1 MAALELAAAFSLYP
15 PLSLLLL
22 KNEFIKIRAFMEDKD
37 IEEII
42 SKSAEGIKIKDF
54 SERWPNI
61 LRRRNAAQQYEVL
74 EELHVL
80 PSPENYK

>member
-1 MAALELAAAFSLYP
+1 MPPLLAYTP

>member
-1 MAALELAAAFSLYP
+1 
-15 PLSLLLL
+15 
-22 KNEFIKIRAFMEDKD
+22 MEDKD

>member
-1 MAALELAAAFSLYP
+1 MPPLLAYT